1 MHPRHRNDVRRDNLR
16 VRPERVVWFGLSM
29 TLTLLA
35 VIAAVGLL
43 PRPSI
48 ALAEPVVSATTD
60 DDWTATSLAAV
71 VEPAEQLAPPSPDP
85 VTGSAS
91 TQDPGQEP
99 AQEPGQVSGGRPAL
113 DPAPPAGSGTG
124 RRVVFDMSAQ
134 QVWLVRADES
144 VPRTYP
150 VSGSVYDNLT
160 PGSYAVYSR
169 SESATSFDYESTMRW
184 MVRFTQGANAAI
196 GFHAI
201 PRGTDGEPLQTW
213 QQLGT
218 PQSHGCIRQRP
229 RDAQA
234 LWRFAPVGTPVVVV
248 A

>member
-1 MHPRHRNDVRRDNLR
+1 
-16 VRPERVVWFGLSM
+16 
-29 TLTLLA
+29 
-35 VIAAVGLL
+35 
-43 PRPSI
+43 
-48 ALAEPVVSATTD
+48 
-60 DDWTATSLAAV
+60 
-71 VEPAEQLAPPSPDP
+71 
-85 VTGSAS
+85 
-91 TQDPGQEP
+91 
-99 AQEPGQVSGGRPAL
+99 
-113 DPAPPAGSGTG
+113 
-124 RRVVFDMSAQ
+124 MSAQ
-134 QVWLVRADES
+134 QVWLVRANDS

-150 VSGSVYDNLT
+150 VSGSVYDNLA

-169 SESATSFDYESTMRW
+169 SPLATSFDYESTMRW

-201 PRGTDGEPLQTW
+201 PRSTDGEPLQTW

-229 RDAQA
+229 RDARA